1 MSLYVWY
8 IINRRE
14 KQQKTVREI
23 MDKKCVLVCA
33 GQLHKED
40 SLLIEQYV
48 RAGAYLVAVDG
59 GFDYCHQMGL
69 KPELCLGDFD
79 SVSEGQKAGLWKE
92 ADSVRG
98 AGRFCEII
106 KLPVEKDDT
115 DTLAALKLCLE
126 RGYREFYIFGGCGG
140 RLDHTIANIQCLLF
154 LKREGSIGSMI
165 TGEESIFVLK
175 DEAVCFS
182 AETQGVL
189 SLFALSGEAKGVSI
203 SGMKYNLEDA
213 IITNDFPIGI
223 SNEFVGKESSV
234 VVREGELLV
243 VVNKKSG

>member
-1 MSLYVWY
+1 
-8 IINRRE
+8 
-14 KQQKTVREI
+14 

-40 SLLIEQYV
+40 MVLIEKYV
-48 RAGAYLVAVDG
+48 KEGAYLVAVDG
-59 GFDYCHQMGL
+59 GFDYCHGMGL
-69 KPELCLGDFD
+69 EPELCLGDFD
-79 SVSEGQKAGLWKE
+79 SVSEDQKAELWKAAE
-92 ADSVRG
+92 SGRG
-98 AGRFCEII
+98 AGRFREII

-115 DTLAALKLCLE
+115 DTLAALKLCIE
-126 RGYREFYIFGGCGG
+126 RGYKEFYIFGGCGG

-154 LKREGSIGSMI
+154 LKRKGSIGYMI

-175 DEAVCFS
+175 DEAVCFPS
-182 AETQGVL
+182 ETQGVL

>member
-1 MSLYVWY
+1 MVYH
-8 IINRRE
+8 
-14 KQQKTVREI
+14 KQKGKTTETVSEI

-40 SLLIEQYV
+40 ILLIEQYV
-48 RAGAYLVAVDG
+48 KEGAYLVAVDG
-59 GFDYCHQMGL
+59 GFDYCHRLGL
-69 KPELCLGDFD
+69 EPELCLGDFD
-79 SVSEGQKAGLWKE
+79 SVSEVQKGE
-92 ADSVRG
+92 
-98 AGRFCEII
+98 FEIV

-115 DTLAALKLCLE
+115 DTLAALKRCIE
-126 RGYREFYIFGGCGG
+126 RGYKEFYIFGGCGG

-154 LKREGSIGSMI
+154 LKRKGSIGYMI

-175 DEAVCFS
+175 DEEICFPE
-182 AETQGVL
+182 ETQGVL
-189 SLFALSGEAKGVSI
+189 SLFALSGETKGVSI

-223 SNEFVGKESSV
+223 SNEFVGEESRV

-243 VVNKKSG
+243 FVNKKSG

>member
-1 MSLYVWY
+1 M
-8 IINRRE
+8 E
-14 KQQKTVREI
+14 
-23 MDKKCVLVCA
+23 KKCVLVCA

-40 SLLIEQYV
+40 MVLIEKYV
-48 RAGAYLVAVDG
+48 KEGAYLVAVDG
-59 GFDYCHQMGL
+59 GFDYCHGMGL
-69 KPELCLGDFD
+69 EPELCLGDFD
-79 SVSEGQKAGLWKE
+79 SVSEGQKPELGKE
-92 ADSVRG
+92 ADSCCG

-115 DTLAALKLCLE
+115 DTLAALKLCIE
-126 RGYREFYIFGGCGG
+126 RGYKEFYIFGGCGG

-154 LKREGSIGSMI
+154 LKRKGSIGYMI
-165 TGEESIFVLK
+165 TCEESIFVLK
-175 DEAVCFS
+175 DEAVCFP

-189 SLFALSGEAKGVSI
+189 SLFALSGEVKGVSI

-223 SNEFVGKESSV
+223 SNEFVGGESRV
-234 VVREGELLV
+234 GVREGELLV